1 MTEKLETTLLTF
13 CKQIKGELI
22 CIRDKK
28 NSAKRSLAKL
38 SSKSSGN
45 ICVHPY
51 LS

>member
-22 CIRDKK
+22 CMRDKK
-28 NSAKRSLAKL
+28 IVLE
-38 SSKSSGN
+38 N

>member
-22 CIRDKK
+22 CMRDK